1 MTAVQEKYKFKRV
14 EPHFQILATRSASK
28 EGTETA
34 VALPH
39 SWECTK
45 EPISA
50 LCQIMVVRESSELE
64 QNYGIFRTKNVEVEV
79 VPVVDLIAYKSFL
92 VGNATQV
99 NIEMIY
105 DLIV

>member
-1 MTAVQEKYKFKRV
+1 
-14 EPHFQILATRSASK
+14 
-28 EGTETA
+28 
-34 VALPH
+34 
-39 SWECTK
+39 
-45 EPISA
+45 
-50 LCQIMVVRESSELE
+50 MVVRESSELE